1 MNAQLST
8 SSGSAPSGKSVRRGS
23 SSTWRSLGVCF
34 GRSRKEETE
43 SGLQPLQSMHT
54 LQDQFLGIALKI
66 SLYPIFLI
74 IANVIISG
82 EPGVQVLQGLG

>member
-1 MNAQLST
+1 MNADLNT
-8 SSGSAPSGKSVRRGS
+8 SSGSAASGKSMRRGS
-23 SSTWRSLGVCF
+23 TSTWRSLGGCF
-34 GRSRKEETE
+34 GRTRKEETE

-82 EPGVQVLQGLG
+82 KLEC